1 MHSSKKLV
9 ENYDYLQ
16 NLPLVLRLRK
26 KLARLKKEN
35 RALNRVIIN
44 FGESLNKKNP
54 VIELV
59 DDDSIGEENIVYDIE
74 EVENKKEISLINI
87 KKELELSLIHI

>member
-1 MHSSKKLV
+1 MHSTKKLV

-26 KLARLKKEN
+26 QLARLKKEN

-44 FGESLNKKNP
+44 FGESLNKK
-54 VIELV
+54 IQ
-59 DDDSIGEENIVYDIE
+59 
-74 EVENKKEISLINI
+74 SLN
-87 KKELELSLIHI
+87 